1 LKELKKIL
9 KKKSFGIKIN
19 KPKIKVTERN
29 VSEKSGNSL
38 AVKKFIR
45 ENADL
50 FWYVK
55 DDAKENIGKE
65 LLTETILNWGDLKSV
80 SKLFRLLGLKETA
93 DIFYKNTSG
102 ARTNYRKKVINYY
115 ILYFE
120 RHSHRN
126 PYRKAKGITS
136 SRKAFF

>member
-1 LKELKKIL
+1 MNEVKKIL
-9 KKKSFGIKIN
+9 KKKSFGIKNN
-19 KPKIKVTERN
+19 KPKIKGRDKII
-29 VSEKSGNSL
+29 SEKAGNSP

-65 LLTETILNWGDLKSV
+65 FLTETILNWGDLKSV
-80 SKLFRLLGLKETA
+80 SKLFKLLGLKETA

-102 ARTNYRKKVINYY
+102 TRTNYRKKVINYFN
-115 ILYFE
+115 LYFE

-126 PYRKAKGITS
+126 PYGKENKVRE
-136 SRKAFF
+136 

>member
-1 LKELKKIL
+1 LKEVKKIL
-9 KKKSFGIKIN
+9 KKKSFGIKNN
-19 KPKIKVTERN
+19 KPKIKGREEII
-29 VSEKSGNSL
+29 SEKAVNSP

-65 LLTETILNWGDLKSV
+65 FLTETILNWGDLKSV
-80 SKLFRLLGLKETA
+80 SKLFKLVGLKETA

-102 ARTNYRKKVINYY
+102 TRTNYRKKVINYFN
-115 ILYFE
+115 LYFE

-126 PYRKAKGITS
+126 PYGKENKVRE
-136 SRKAFF
+136 

>member
-1 LKELKKIL
+1 LKEVKKIL
-9 KKKSFGIKIN
+9 KKKSFGIKNN
-19 KPKIKVTERN
+19 KPKIKGREEII
-29 VSEKSGNSL
+29 SEKAVNSP

-65 LLTETILNWGDLKSV
+65 FLTETILNWGDLKSV
-80 SKLFRLLGLKETA
+80 SKLFKLVGLKETA

-102 ARTNYRKKVINYY
+102 TRTNYRKKVINYFN
-115 ILYFE
+115 LYFE

-126 PYRKAKGITS
+126 PYGKAN
-136 SRKAFF
+136 